1 MVITAHAGGS
11 FAAASLPPFSTGVC
25 TFVDTVVGIEK
36 EEGQD
41 RLSVLVS
48 FFFLIPQRSDVISR
62 LTKSTY
68 TYRGSGGAA
77 GPVSFIS
84 CGWCS
89 FNNHR
94 VQQRQTTKRVLWL
107 TTHARPASLPVSF
120 ALPPNVCLKIVS

>member
-48 FFFLIPQRSDVISR
+48 FFSTPSEVGRDQQADEVDLYVQR
-62 LTKSTY
+62 
-68 TYRGSGGAA
+68 
-77 GPVSFIS
+77 
-84 CGWCS
+84 
-89 FNNHR
+89 
-94 VQQRQTTKRVLWL
+94 
-107 TTHARPASLPVSF
+107 
-120 ALPPNVCLKIVS
+120 